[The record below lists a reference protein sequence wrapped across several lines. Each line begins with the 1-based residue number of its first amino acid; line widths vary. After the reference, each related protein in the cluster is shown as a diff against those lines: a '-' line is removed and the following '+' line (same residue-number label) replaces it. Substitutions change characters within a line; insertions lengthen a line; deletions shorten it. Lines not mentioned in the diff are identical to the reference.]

1 MAFPIDATSVKIR
14 FPEFRH
20 QDDARVQFAIEEAS
34 LIMDATTWMLD
45 YYVLAFSYLAA
56 HYLMVAI
63 QREQSGTNQQIT
75 SERIGSDFS
84 VTYAQPAQPDPSDRS
99 DYNTT
104 DYGIRFVNLMRLN
117 FPAVA
122 IC

>member
-1 MAFPIDATSVKIR
+1 MAFPIDATSLQLR
-14 FPEFRH
+14 FPEFQY
-20 QDDARVQFAIEEAS
+20 QDPARIQFAIEEAS
-34 LIMDATTWMLD
+34 LIMDPTTWIPE

-75 SERIGSDFS
+75 SEKIGSDFS

-104 DYGIRFVNLMRLN
+104 DYGIRFVQLMRIN
-117 FPAVA
+117 FPAVG

>member
-1 MAFPIDATSVKIR
+1 
-14 FPEFRH
+14 
-20 QDDARVQFAIEEAS
+20 
-34 LIMDATTWMLD
+34 MDPTTWLPD
-45 YYVLAFSYLAA
+45 YYVLAFSYLSA

-84 VTYAQPAQPDPSDRS
+84 VTYAQPAQPDPSNRS
-99 DYNTT
+99 DFNTT
-104 DYGIRFVNLMRLN
+104 DYGIRYENMQRLN